1 MIVPVLRAPFCVL
14 LALCAACSSSGGL
27 FYPGL
32 PEPYQKNGLISSS
45 TYQVAFSVLA
55 DSEEEAR
62 AKGESEGRA
71 RAFEMLIKEPFI
83 GRFNYDRKRNELQR
97 IVAAHGRVVYLARE
111 SASSFGVVY
120 QVTQQGTLKK
130 TLLDL

>member
-1 MIVPVLRAPFCVL
+1 MKNLRIGGSCVL
-14 LALCAACSSSGGL
+14 VFSLHFCRSGGL

-32 PEPYQKNGLISSS
+32 PEHYQKSGLISSS
-45 TYQVAFSVLA
+45 TYQVTFSVLA

-62 AKGESEGRA
+62 SRGETEGRI
-71 RAFEMLIKEPFI
+71 RAFEMMVKEPFI

-97 IVAAHGRVVYLARE
+97 LVSSYGRVVYVARE
-111 SASSFGVVY
+111 SPGSFGVVY
-120 QVTQQGTLKK
+120 QVTQQGNLKK